1 MKTLREVLLQKKPYL
16 FPVMIGKIILMYTI
30 DYKVNELASIF
41 LKKHIIIIIMKNGKV
56 SLNQYG

>member
-1 MKTLREVLLQKKPYL
+1 
-16 FPVMIGKIILMYTI
+16 MIGKIILMYTI